1 MLKQILNKLFE
12 RQADIQDQVK
22 KYAPIRDVF
31 EEFLKAGQK
40 LDEGLFWWISP
51 GSRRS
56 RFNWE
61 RQEVLDTADGQGVV
75 IEASTDPRQ
84 YGFSKEAD
92 DIPNALI
99 KVRVSLLENPFVGQA
114 LELSPIWAI
123 LEQRPDFP
131 LPDLDKLVKDLE
143 EIVPL
148 VRACLP

>member
-61 RQEVLDTADGQGVV
+61 RREVLKAASNREIVV
-75 IEASTDPRQ
+75 EASTESEHYRL
-84 YGFSKEAD
+84 GLEAD
-92 DIPNALI
+92 DVLRALI
-99 KVRVSLLENPFVGQA
+99 KVKVSLAENPAVAQE
-114 LELSPIWAI
+114 LELPPVWAI
-123 LEQRPDFP
+123 LEQKSGFSP
-131 LPDLDKLVKDLE
+131 LLLDNLEKDLE